1 MAVGK
6 ENDSFSLLYRVGD
19 DASGSVA
26 FWRWRHVIRAGGKDK
41 QQQQQQ
47 PVASGSLG
55 PAGLHEGAFSPFFS
69 GRCQALNGHAPT
81 HRTWVVPQS
90 IVCGC
95 PPVSLNAPAGGATPA
110 VKPKG
115 TLKEGALA
123 LVGLVFGKGGA
134 FAVEPF
140 WNCPAVVTHVLVAL
154 FGMGSWVS
162 VNSLWVELPVV
173 VKKLPERWNLPAY
186 LSVLIA
192 LGNVGPVSVTLA
204 HHFAPGRL
212 KEQWLIHAI
221 QGLSLV
227 AAVFLALFWDA
238 TAEVGGE
245 RHSLAYLVLTLA
257 LSLACCTSNVS
268 FLPFMYQFPP
278 LFIRTFFIG
287 QGLSALLPCVLALGQ
302 GVGQVA
308 CLNDTGG
315 ANGSRAHY
323 LEENFSAS
331 TYFWLLVGL
340 LALSALAFLA
350 LVAWH
355 RRGGA
360 PPQEKSPSKDS
371 VGTEESFPLQMD
383 ETPTSEPHHPHH
395 PARSAAPGEA
405 AAAAAAPPFWTRRN
419 AFLLVLLGVSNAL
432 TNGVLPSV
440 QSYSCLPYGDMAY
453 HLSVVLSN
461 IANPVA
467 CFLAMFLLCRSS
479 LGLSVISA
487 AGCVFGAYL
496 MVLAALSPC
505 PPLVGTSPGIALV
518 VTSWILFM
526 GLFSYLK
533 VVIGSLLHEA
543 GHSALVWCG
552 AVIQAGS
559 LVGALSMFPLTSI
572 YHLFHSGMDCVDN
585 CPA

>member
-1 MAVGK
+1 MM
-6 ENDSFSLLYRVGD
+6 S
-19 DASGSVA
+19 
-26 FWRWRHVIRAGGKDK
+26 
-41 QQQQQQ
+41 
-47 PVASGSLG
+47 
-55 PAGLHEGAFSPFFS
+55 SP
-69 GRCQALNGHAPT
+69 
-81 HRTWVVPQS
+81 
-90 IVCGC
+90 
-95 PPVSLNAPAGGATPA
+95 SLNSQ
-110 VKPKG
+110 
-115 TLKEGALA
+115 
-123 LVGLVFGKGGA
+123 
-134 FAVEPF
+134 
-140 WNCPAVVTHVLVAL
+140 AVVTHILVAL

-173 VKKLPERWNLPAY
+173 VNRLPEGWNLPAY

-221 QGLSLV
+221 QALAVV
-227 AAVFLALFWDA
+227 AALFLALFWDY
-238 TAEVGGE
+238 TAMVAGE
-245 RHSLAYLVLTLA
+245 RHSLAYLVLTFV

-302 GVGQVA
+302 GVGQVE
-308 CLNDTGG
+308 CLNDTQGG
-315 ANGSRAHY
+315 NGSLPHY
-323 LEENFSAS
+323 LEENFSAN

-340 LALSALAFLA
+340 LAVSALAFLA
-350 LVAWH
+350 LVVWH
-355 RRGGA
+355 RRSGA
-360 PPQEKSPSKDS
+360 PPEKTSSKDS
-371 VGTEESFPLQMD
+371 VGTEESFPLQTD
-383 ETPTSEPHHPHH
+383 ETPTSDHGTADRASGES
-395 PARSAAPGEA
+395 PAQPPS
-405 AAAAAAPPFWTRRN
+405 PFWTGKN
-419 AFLLVLLGVSNAL
+419 LFLLVLLGVSNAL

-461 IANPVA
+461 IANPMA

-505 PPLVGTSPGIALV
+505 PPLVGSSLGVALV
-518 VTSWILFM
+518 VVSWILFM

-572 YHLFHSGMDCVDN
+572 YHLFQSGRDCVDN